1 MNHSMKILFT
11 LLLSVFSL
19 FVASGQNVPNA
30 GFENWHGY
38 TFGEYPDSW
47 STSDSVSFANGG
59 GTSVF
64 KSTDAFDGTY
74 CLHLKSTQITIII
87 FQVTGPGIATNGQVN
102 LVGNNFVFSGGSPDT
117 ARSRFFTGWYKYNPL
132 NPADAAIVKVYLF
145 NNNGVTPR
153 DTIAAGLWEHTGAVS
168 TYDQFVIPMIYRD
181 FVTPPDTCL
190 IILQSSRGISDPT
203 LGIGSEFVVD
213 SLGFSGFVGVNE
225 LKNAISSVN
234 VFPTPAKNEIN
245 IEVELKSNLI
255 LSYEIFD
262 INGRLVQTSLMSST
276 KEKID
281 ISNFS
286 SGGYILKIGDAR
298 KNILYSTQFSIQK

>member
-1 MNHSMKILFT
+1 MKTLFT
-11 LLLSVFSL
+11 VLLFVFILSV
-19 FVASGQNVPNA
+19 ASAQNVPNA
-30 GFENWHGY
+30 SFENWHGY

-47 STSDSVSFANGG
+47 TTSDSVSFANGG

-102 LVGNNFVFSGGSPDT
+102 LVGNNFAFSGGSPDT
-117 ARSRFFTGWYKYNPL
+117 ARSRFFTGRYKYNPL
-132 NPADAAIVKVYLF
+132 NPSDAAIVKVYLF

-168 TYDQFVIPMIYRD
+168 NYDQFVIPMVYRE

-190 IILQSSRGISDPT
+190 IILQSSRGLNDPS

-225 LKNAISSVN
+225 LKNAISAVN
-234 VFPTPAKNEIN
+234 VYPTPAKNEIN
-245 IEVELKSNLI
+245 VDVELKSNLI

-262 INGRLVQTSLMSST
+262 LNGKLLQSSLMNST

-281 ISNFS
+281 ISSLS
-286 SGGYILKIGDAR
+286 SGSYILKIGDAR

>member
-1 MNHSMKILFT
+1 MKTLFT
-11 LLLSVFSL
+11 VLLFIFILSV
-19 FVASGQNVPNA
+19 ASAQNVPNA
-30 GFENWHGY
+30 SFENWHGY

-47 STSDSVSFANGG
+47 TTSDSVSFANGG

-102 LVGNNFVFSGGSPDT
+102 LVGNNFAFSGGSPDT
-117 ARSRFFTGWYKYNPL
+117 ARSRFFTGRYKYNPL
-132 NPADAAIVKVYLF
+132 NPSDAAIVKVYLF

-181 FVTPPDTCL
+181 FITPPVTCL
-190 IILQSSRGISDPT
+190 IILQSSRGLNDPT

-245 IEVELKSNLI
+245 IDIELKSNLI
-255 LSYEIFD
+255 LGYEIFD
-262 INGRLVQTSLMSST
+262 INGKLVQLSLMHST

-281 ISNFS
+281 ISSLS
-286 SGGYILKIGDAR
+286 SGSYILKIGDAR

>member
-1 MNHSMKILFT
+1 MKTLFT
-11 LLLSVFSL
+11 VLLFVFILSV
-19 FVASGQNVPNA
+19 ASAQNVPNA
-30 GFENWHGY
+30 SFENWHGY

-47 STSDSVSFANGG
+47 TTSDNVSFANGG

-74 CLHLKSTQITIII
+74 CLHLKSTQITIVI
-87 FQVTGPGIATNGQVN
+87 FQVTGPGTATNGQMN
-102 LVGNNFVFSGGSPDT
+102 LVGNNFAFSGGSPDT
-117 ARSRFFTGWYKYNPL
+117 ARSRFFTGRYKYNPL
-132 NPADAAIVKVYLF
+132 NPSDAAIVKVYLF

-190 IILQSSRGISDPT
+190 IILQSSRGLNDPT

-245 IEVELKSNLI
+245 VDIELKSNLI
-255 LSYEIFD
+255 LGYEIFD
-262 INGRLVQTSLMSST
+262 INGKLVQMSLMHFT

-281 ISNFS
+281 ISSLS
-286 SGGYILKIGDAR
+286 SGSYILKIGDAR

>member
-1 MNHSMKILFT
+1 M
-11 LLLSVFSL
+11 
-19 FVASGQNVPNA
+19 
-30 GFENWHGY
+30 
-38 TFGEYPDSW
+38 
-47 STSDSVSFANGG
+47 
-59 GTSVF
+59 
-64 KSTDAFDGTY
+64 
-74 CLHLKSTQITIII
+74 HLKSTQITIVI

-102 LVGNNFVFSGGSPDT
+102 LVGNNFAFSGGSPDT
-117 ARSRFFTGWYKYNPL
+117 ARSRFFTGRYKYNPL
-132 NPADAAIVKVYLF
+132 NPSDAAIVKVYLF

-190 IILQSSRGISDPT
+190 IILQSSRGLNDPT

-245 IEVELKSNLI
+245 IDIELKSNLI
-255 LSYEIFD
+255 LGYEIFD
-262 INGRLVQTSLMSST
+262 INGKLVQMSLMH
-276 KEKID
+276 
-281 ISNFS
+281 
-286 SGGYILKIGDAR
+286 
-298 KNILYSTQFSIQK
+298 